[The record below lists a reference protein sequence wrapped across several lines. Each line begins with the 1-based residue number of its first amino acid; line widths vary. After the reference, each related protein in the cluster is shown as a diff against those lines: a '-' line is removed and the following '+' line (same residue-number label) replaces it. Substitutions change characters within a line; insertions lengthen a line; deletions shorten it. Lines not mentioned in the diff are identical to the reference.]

1 MVIGKIKEALE
12 RRKRR
17 KIEGEI
23 EKNRLESYR
32 ETEQM
37 QKAEQIKKEAD
48 RLAHLKQYKTA
59 IEEYHKSLEIFPF
72 DEKETKFSKPAEFF
86 FKIFFNVAASY
97 SFMNKFDNAIEFFD
111 KSLKIE
117 KTDDENK
124 IKALMSK
131 GNCYYKA
138 KQLLNSDYEEGT
150 YAIRM
155 ESDFNV
161 DSKMLDEFK
170 KLDEKENLLKLAH
183 SCFSKT
189 TEIDRNNADAWYKK
203 GHMEFLL
210 GEIKDAMLSFDN
222 VLMADKNFENRE
234 GIRLFEDIREE
245 KGIKAKH
252 SKVLD
257 TGIMFKTKTGHFV
270 KNKAEK
276 MIANFL
282 FENNIIFQYDMA
294 VSWADKDDFKVSFFV
309 PKLDLYLEHFKFN
322 NVDNY
327 KKTMS
332 AKIKQYE
339 KSKKKLVYTTFD
351 DESNIEEALKI
362 KMKPYIAL

>member
-1 MVIGKIKEALE
+1 MVIGKIREALE
-12 RRKRR
+12 RRKQR
-17 KIEGEI
+17 KIEEEI
-23 EKNRLESYR
+23 ERNRLESYR

-59 IEEYHKSLEIFPF
+59 IEEYHKALEIFPF

-86 FKIFFNVAASY
+86 FKIFFNIAASY

-138 KQLLNSDYEEGT
+138 KQLLNADYEEGT

-170 KLDEKENLLKLAH
+170 KLDEKEDLLKLAH
-183 SCFSKT
+183 SCFFKT
-189 TEIDRNNADAWYKK
+189 TEIDRNNAEAWYKK

-222 VLMADKNFENRE
+222 VLMADKNFQNKE
-234 GIRLFEDIREE
+234 GIKLFEDIREE

-252 SKVLD
+252 SKVID
-257 TGIMFKTKTGHFV
+257 TDIMSKTKTGHFV

-282 FENNIIFQYDMA
+282 FENGIIFQYDMA
-294 VSWADKDDFKVSFFV
+294 VSWADKDDFKASFFI
-309 PKLDLYLEHFKFN
+309 PKLDLYLEHFRF
-322 NVDNY
+322 DSMDSY
-327 KKTMS
+327 KKAMNV
-332 AKIKQYE
+332 KIKQYE
-339 KSKKKLVYTTFD
+339 KNKKKLVYTTSD

-362 KMKPYIAL
+362 KMKPYIVL

>member
-1 MVIGKIKEALE
+1 MVIGRIKAALE
-12 RRKRR
+12 RRKQR
-17 KIEGEI
+17 KIEEEI

-59 IEEYHKSLEIFPF
+59 IEEYNKALEAFPF
-72 DEKETKFSKPAEFF
+72 DEKEAKFRKPAELF
-86 FKIFFNVAASY
+86 FKLFFNIAASH
-97 SFMNKFDNAIEFFD
+97 SFMNKFDNAIEFFNQ
-111 KSLKIE
+111 SLKIE
-117 KTDDENK
+117 NIDDENK

-131 GNCYYKA
+131 GSCYYKA
-138 KQLLNSDYEEGT
+138 KQLLNADYDKGT

-161 DSKMLDEFK
+161 DGKMLDEFK

-189 TEIDRNNADAWYKK
+189 IEINKNDADAWYKK

-234 GIRLFEDIREE
+234 GIKLFEDIREE

-252 SKVLD
+252 SKALD
-257 TGIMFKTKTGHFV
+257 TDIMFKTKTGHYV

-276 MIANFL
+276 IIADFL
-282 FENNIIFQYDMA
+282 FESNLIFQYDII
-294 VSWADKDDFKVSFFV
+294 VSWADKDDFKASFFI

-322 NVDNY
+322 NADNY
-327 KKTMS
+327 KKLMS
-332 AKIKQYE
+332 AKLKQYE
-339 KSKKKLVYTTFD
+339 KNKKKLVYTTSD
-351 DESNIEEALKI
+351 DESNIEESLKI
-362 KMKPYIAL
+362 KMKPYIVL